1 MEQKNNKFN
10 FHTVF
15 LLVSFILVGILL
27 FATMF
32 VRNKSINDERE
43 SLTYSAE
50 KNVAIS
56 ESAYYGKEAAES
68 VTFDVFDNLG
78 NKIDISSLK
87 KETSLYNEQ
96 GELVNLPT
104 ISTGEYAMVKEGMS
118 YEDVF
123 ALIGGEGKIVSE
135 IDSPGDEFY
144 TVCYFFYGDK
154 AETSASFIFQG
165 NRLKS
170 KANTGIE
177 EK

>member
-10 FHTVF
+10 FHTAF
-15 LLVSFILVGILL
+15 LLVAFILVGVLL

-32 VRNKSINDERE
+32 IRNKSINDERE
-43 SLTYSAE
+43 NLTYSAE
-50 KNVAIS
+50 KNVAVNDT
-56 ESAYYGKEAAES
+56 AYYGKEAAQS
-68 VTFDVFDNLG
+68 IVSDVYDASG
-78 NKIDISSLK
+78 NKVDIFALK
-87 KETSLYNEQ
+87 KETPLYNEQ
-96 GELVNLPT
+96 GEPINLPT
-104 ISTGEYAMVKEGMS
+104 ISPAEYASVKEGMS
-118 YEDVF
+118 YNDVC
-123 ALIGGEGKIVSE
+123 ALIGGEGKKISE

-165 NRLKS
+165 DRLKS

>member
-32 VRNKSINDERE
+32 IRNKSINDERE
-43 SLTYSAE
+43 NLTYSAE
-50 KNVAIS
+50 KNVAS
-56 ESAYYGKEAAES
+56 SVSSYYGKEAAES
-68 VTFDVFDNLG
+68 ITFDIFDNSG

-87 KETSLYNEQ
+87 KETALYNNE

-104 ISTGEYAMVKEGMS
+104 INSQEYAMAKEGMS
-118 YEDVF
+118 YEEVC
-123 ALIGGEGKIVSE
+123 ALIGGEGKKLSE

>member
-1 MEQKNNKFN
+1 MEQKNSKFN

-32 VRNKSINDERE
+32 VRNKSINDERA
-43 SLTYSAE
+43 SLTYSAD
-50 KNVAIS
+50 KNVAVS
-56 ESAYYGKEAAES
+56 KTAYYGKEAINS
-68 VTFDVFDNLG
+68 VSSDIFDEAG
-78 NKIDISSLK
+78 NKIDFSALTE
-87 KETSLYNEQ
+87 ETTLYNKA
-96 GELVNLPT
+96 GELINLPT
-104 ISTGEYAMVKEGMS
+104 ISPDEYSQVKEGMS
-118 YEDVF
+118 YEEVC
-123 ALIGGEGKIVSE
+123 ALIGGEGKKLSE